1 MPSPTVRPLALTT
14 VLVAAA
20 LACSAVPAAAATR
33 EQAPRPLT
41 SPTNNATTNPTSA
54 ATPTARATST
64 SRAEPTAA
72 ASAGGRERDADDVA
86 EGEGD
91 DEPTA
96 SATPTSDV
104 DADQPEARA
113 EQDPAEAAG
122 DGGWLSGASGEGA
135 ADGALGQWRGDDV
148 DIVGTWADQGDN
160 QTELYSIAPGGEVA
174 DFDGAIDIAPG
185 GLQDGESWAAAADG
199 AYEDR
204 WRESLTRMAELREGR
219 GTTYVRPFHE
229 FNLGGWDWSVSPGD
243 AEDFKAAWAR
253 YRAVQQEVFPEARLV
268 YGVNVTSSGTDLDW
282 RTTWPGAKQADVLG
296 VDTYNGWPTITSAA
310 DFEAQ
315 LNARGDDGI
324 PVGLDAYAEQAE
336 QWGVPLAVPEWSG
349 RAEMGDEP
357 AYVEGMVDWFAAN
370 AGDGPGQLE
379 YEVLFNAPQDDG
391 NFQLFADDGRLPASG
406 DAYVEATEATA
417 EQRQG
422 EAVEPSRDAAAEP
435 SRPTSSA
442 TPEDGQTP
450 APSASPSAAS
460 TRAADRG
467 GQAGDD
473 DRAGDEDG
481 AEVDQSDVQDL
492 VARLDALLARLEQG

>member
-1 MPSPTVRPLALTT
+1 MPSPTTRPLTLTT

-20 LACSAVPAAAATR
+20 LACAATPAAAATR
-33 EQAPRPLT
+33 EP
-41 SPTNNATTNPTSA
+41 SPTASPTLTLSSTPTVRPTSA
-54 ATPTARATST
+54 TPSSAPSAS
-64 SRAEPTAA
+64 SRQ
-72 ASAGGRERDADDVA
+72 RDAAQEADRDTGPGTETGTETA
-86 EGEGD
+86 GEQ
-91 DEPTA
+91 EPTA
-96 SATPTSDV
+96 SSRPSTDP
-104 DADQPEARA
+104 DQD
-113 EQDPAEAAG
+113 EQDEQDG
-122 DGGWLSGASGEGA
+122 DASTSGMWLSGASGEGA

-185 GLQDGESWAAAADG
+185 GLQDGDTWAAAADG

-204 WRESLTRMAELREGR
+204 WRESLTRMAELREGL

-253 YRAVQQEVFPEARLV
+253 YRAIQQEVFPEARLV

-282 RTTWPGAKQADVLG
+282 RTTWPGQGQADVLG

-315 LNARGDDGI
+315 LDARGDDGI
-324 PVGLDAYAEQAE
+324 PVGLDAYAEQAAD
-336 QWGVPLAVPEWSG
+336 WGVPLAVPEWSG

-370 AGDGPGQLE
+370 AGDGPGQLA

-391 NFQLFADDGRLPASG
+391 NFQLFAEDGRLPASG
-406 DAYVEATEATA
+406 EAYVEATEATA
-417 EQRQG
+417 EQREG
-422 EAVEPSRDAAAEP
+422 EATTPSGVPSSEPAEQDDDAQAPTAA
-435 SRPTSSA
+435 SSPTSTRPA
-442 TPEDGQTP
+442 QRDEQPDGQV
-450 APSASPSAAS
+450 
-460 TRAADRG
+460 D
-467 GQAGDD
+467 QGDD
-473 DRAGDEDG
+473 GDEAGNRG
-481 AEVDQSDVQDL
+481 ADQGEVDQRDVQNL
-492 VARLDALLARLEQG
+492 IERLDALLARLERA